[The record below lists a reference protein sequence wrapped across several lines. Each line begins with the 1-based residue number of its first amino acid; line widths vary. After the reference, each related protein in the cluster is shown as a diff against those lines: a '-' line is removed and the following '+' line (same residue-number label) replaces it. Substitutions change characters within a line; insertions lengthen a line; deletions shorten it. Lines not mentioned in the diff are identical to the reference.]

1 MLSYRF
7 ILGTTMD
14 TEIELKFFVSPDITT
29 SLTKKLEEYK
39 ILQQSSRYLSNTYF
53 DTSDHQLRALDAGL
67 RIRHF
72 DDVYVQTLKTSG
84 RVVAGLH
91 QRPEF
96 NNELDANTPNLS
108 LLPKDVWPENLDI
121 ELLSSQIHPL
131 FCTNFT
137 REQWLVSM
145 PDGSKIEVAFDH
157 GEVTADDKQDPIC
170 EIELELKSG
179 QVGALFTLARDLSAE
194 GNNMR
199 LGNLSKAAR
208 GYRLANNYSVG
219 DVNELP
225 SISYDNSNSVENA
238 FVIILEEALEHWHK
252 NEQHYVES
260 KNPFSLYQIS
270 QSVRLIRQT
279 LAVYGGL
286 IPRRASAHIRQ
297 ELQWIE
303 GEMSW
308 LPEYLNI
315 QDLIADKGSFL
326 KKLDARKQLVNQLN
340 ARMELL
346 PNAEDVMNF
355 LTSSRYCS
363 LLLDLSHWLVTKGWQ
378 PFLDDKSVKKLAKPI
393 KPFADKVLDKS
404 WDELGSVF
412 TDDLQLSRQVYLDQ
426 HTRLTRNLMTGRC
439 FAQLYD
445 DEIRATFRL
454 PWLDILRG
462 IDDLQMLTPL
472 HNLVDEIE
480 DKDERKQLVKW
491 LLRKEEYLLHAIDQ
505 TRHIGV
511 ELTPYWP

>member
-1 MLSYRF
+1 ML
-7 ILGTTMD
+7 
-14 TEIELKFFVSPDITT
+14 
-29 SLTKKLEEYK
+29 
-39 ILQQSSRYLSNTYF
+39 
-53 DTSDHQLRALDAGL
+53 
-67 RIRHF
+67 
-72 DDVYVQTLKTSG
+72 
-84 RVVAGLH
+84 
-91 QRPEF
+91 
-96 NNELDANTPNLS
+96 
-108 LLPKDVWPENLDI
+108 
-121 ELLSSQIHPL
+121 
-131 FCTNFT
+131 
-137 REQWLVSM
+137 
-145 PDGSKIEVAFDH
+145 
-157 GEVTADDKQDPIC
+157 
-170 EIELELKSG
+170 
-179 QVGALFTLARDLSAE
+179 
-194 GNNMR
+194 
-199 LGNLSKAAR
+199 
-208 GYRLANNYSVG
+208 
-219 DVNELP
+219 
-225 SISYDNSNSVENA
+225 
-238 FVIILEEALEHWHK
+238 ILEQALEHWHR

-260 KNPFSLYQIS
+260 HNPFALYQIS
-270 QSVRLIRQT
+270 QSIRLIRQT

-315 QDLIADKGSFL
+315 QDLTADKGSFL

-340 ARMELL
+340 ARIERL
-346 PNAEDVMNF
+346 PDTEDVMQL
-355 LTSSRYCS
+355 LTSARYCS
-363 LLLDLSHWLVTKGWQ
+363 LLLDLSHWLVTKCWQ
-378 PFLDDKSVKKLAKPI
+378 PFLDEKSTKKLAKPV
-393 KPFADKVLDKS
+393 KPFADKVLGKS

-412 TDDLQLSRQVYLDQ
+412 TDDLQLSRQAYLDQ

-445 DEIRATFRL
+445 DETRSTFRL

-491 LLRKEEYLLHAIDQ
+491 LLRKEEYLLHAIDK